1 MRHHFNFH
9 FLHEVDLFGKEAEL
23 YYKGKNKK
31 SALIGR
37 IFTILYVLI
46 YLAFFVYKLVRM
58 LQKVDVTFY
67 QTTAYTGEPPY
78 IHLTNENFYG
88 GFALSNA
95 RTLQPFIDPTI
106 YFIDLQFR
114 TGERINNLWNW
125 KIQRLELEICQL
137 EKFNPKYWDLFR
149 EKPLSNMYC
158 PKEMDVLLQGHTTYD
173 VYSYFYVGF
182 YPCVNTSTMTNC
194 KPPEV
199 IDQYLKNAYVSF
211 KMQDIELTP
220 QDYSSPVQLRGKEV
234 NSPAS
239 KNLFQNI
246 NAYFQVVELETD
258 NDIVGF
264 EGLSNI
270 KKEKFIKYDGPIV
283 LSRLNDN
290 IQYTAGQ
297 ALCDVTVQL
306 IEQVLT
312 IKRTYPK
319 LIEVLGDVGGL
330 MEVFFVVFKVISS
343 LITDIL
349 YEKSMVNNLF
359 EFDLDKKMVL
369 IRELR
374 KNKKK
379 GTKRILKEENNFK
392 NGINIFSPDK
402 QPEKFTHNL
411 KNNEDFTVQTR
422 NKLNEDYLKSNN
434 ILSKDSFIIN
444 NAKSRKK
451 KKSKTKIR
459 HNFSKN
465 DNNELKIIN
474 IKKSETHLDKHNIFN
489 LNEEKKSDS
498 NDNNPN
504 NENYEKNITE
514 RENDKSL
521 NRSKTKGSEKSKRNI
536 INKIKISKACV
547 CLCFLCVKKRKNYQ
561 NILIKEGMNIITQ
574 YLDVLNI
581 FKKLFRD
588 GKIQEKLNEPKDDKV
603 KMTDECI
610 KKLQN
615 SKFPFNKG

>member
-1 MRHHFNFH
+1 MRHPFNFH
-9 FLHEVDLFGKEAEL
+9 FIYDIDLFGKEAEL

-31 SALIGR
+31 STLVGR
-37 IFTILYVLI
+37 IFTILYVVI

-125 KIQRLELEICQL
+125 KIQRIELEICQL

-149 EKPLSNMYC
+149 EKPLNNMYC

-173 VYSYFYVGF
+173 IYSYFYVGF
-182 YPCVNTSTMTNC
+182 YPCVNTTTMSNC

-220 QDYSSPVQLRGKEV
+220 QDYSEPVQLRGKEV

-246 NAYFQVVELETD
+246 NAYFQVVEMETD
-258 NDIVGF
+258 NDVVGF

-270 KKEKFIKYDGPIV
+270 KKEKYLKYDGPIV
-283 LSRLNDN
+283 LSRLNDVT
-290 IQYTAGQ
+290 QYTAGQ

-306 IEQVLT
+306 TEQVLT
-312 IKRTYPK
+312 IKRTYTK

-343 LITDIL
+343 LITDLL

-359 EFDLDKKMVL
+359 EFDLDKKMV
-369 IRELR
+369 IIKELKKR
-374 KNKKK
+374 KKK
-379 GTKRILKEENNFK
+379 RTHKNLNEENISKNNIKIYSPVKEEEK
-392 NGINIFSPDK
+392 KVQNGV
-402 QPEKFTHNL
+402 
-411 KNNEDFTVQTR
+411 NEDFTVQTR
-422 NKLNEDYLKSNN
+422 NKLNEDYLKSN
-434 ILSKDSFIIN
+434 SKLTNDSLLIHN
-444 NAKSRKK
+444 VKLSRKR
-451 KKSKTKIR
+451 KSKTKIKR
-459 HNFSKN
+459 SSRKKE
-465 DNNELKIIN
+465 NNELKDIN
-474 IKKSETHLDKHNIFN
+474 ILNNEKIDNNLNNDNKREIELNNINENNENNDPNNINTERGKNIPMINTKNKKSEETK
-489 LNEEKKSDS
+489 
-498 NDNNPN
+498 
-504 NENYEKNITE
+504 KNIV
-514 RENDKSL
+514 S
-521 NRSKTKGSEKSKRNI
+521 
-536 INKIKISKACV
+536 KIKINKFCISF
-547 CLCFLCVKKRKNYQ
+547 CFLCAKKRRNYQ
-561 NILIKEGMNIITQ
+561 NILIEEGMNIITEN
-574 YLDVLNI
+574 LDVLNI

-588 GKIQEKLNEPKDDKV
+588 GKIQEKLNEPKDDKI
-603 KMTDECI
+603 KMTVECVQ
-610 KKLQN
+610 KLQN
-615 SKFPFNKG
+615 INIPLNKD

>member
-1 MRHHFNFH
+1 MRHPFNFH
-9 FLHEVDLFGKEAEL
+9 FLYDIDLFGKEAEL

-31 SALIGR
+31 STLIGR
-37 IFTILYVLI
+37 IFTILYVVI

-125 KIQRLELEICQL
+125 KVQRLELEICQL
-137 EKFNPKYWDLFR
+137 EKFDPKYWDLFR

-173 VYSYFYVGF
+173 IYSYFYVGF
-182 YPCVNTSTMTNC
+182 YPCVNTTTMSNC

-199 IDQYLKNAYVSF
+199 IDQYLKNTYVSF

-220 QDYSSPVQLRGKEV
+220 QDYSAPVQLRGKEV

-246 NAYFQVVELETD
+246 NAYLQVVEMETD

-264 EGLSNI
+264 EGLTNI
-270 KKEKFIKYDGPIV
+270 KKEKYLKYDGPIV
-283 LSRLNDN
+283 LSRLND
-290 IQYTAGQ
+290 ITQYKAGQ

-306 IEQVLT
+306 TEQVLT
-312 IKRTYPK
+312 IKRTYTK

-330 MEVFFVVFKVISS
+330 MEVFFVIFKVISS
-343 LITDIL
+343 LITDLL

-359 EFDLDKKMVL
+359 NFDLDKKMV
-369 IRELR
+369 IIKELR
-374 KNKKK
+374 NNKNVNEENISKNNIK
-379 GTKRILKEENNFK
+379 IYSPVKEEVK
-392 NGINIFSPDK
+392 IVENGV
-402 QPEKFTHNL
+402 
-411 KNNEDFTVQTR
+411 NENFTVQTR

-434 ILSKDSFIIN
+434 KLTNDSLLIHNIKLS
-444 NAKSRKK
+444 RK
-451 KKSKTKIR
+451 KKSKTKKKR
-459 HNFSKN
+459 NSRKKE
-465 DNNELKIIN
+465 NNELKNIN
-474 IKKSETHLDKHNIFN
+474 ILNKDKIDNNIN
-489 LNEEKKSDS
+489 
-498 NDNNPN
+498 NDNNMEIELNNINYN
-504 NENYEKNITE
+504 NENNWPNNIIAERGKNMPMIST
-514 RENDKSL
+514 N
-521 NRSKTKGSEKSKRNI
+521 TKASEKTKRNI
-536 INKIKISKACV
+536 VSKIKINKFFITF
-547 CLCFLCVKKRKNYQ
+547 CFLCIKKRKNYQ
-561 NILIKEGMNIITQ
+561 NILINEGMNIITQ

-581 FKKLFRD
+581 FKKLFID
-588 GKIQEKLNEPKDDKV
+588 GKIQEQLNEPKDDKI
-603 KMTDECI
+603 KMTVECF
-610 KKLQN
+610 KNLQN
-615 SKFPFNKG
+615 MNIPLNKD